1 MSAAPGVR
9 REEVAAAARMLAA
22 AGLVEA
28 FGHVSAR
35 TPGGFLIT
43 STRPMAAARAE
54 DVIEVRGGCP
64 VSGPVDALPL
74 ETPLHAA
81 VYRARPDAAAVCR
94 GHPPYA
100 AVWAVGAEDLPLLHG
115 LGGMSGAAAPVH
127 PDIELIKTPEQA
139 AAAART
145 LGGGWSLL
153 LRANGCL
160 TVGGGLLEA
169 AVRLWFLE
177 ERARA
182 AVQARQA
189 GIAPEEGAA
198 VWGRRLEDSDAE
210 LVRAKAWFLSAY
222 GSARNGLTGGRGA
235 AAAEHLDNRPAMTG
249 GEADRFRADFAAHLC
264 QTVPGIKETVIV
276 DAAGCSLKTAEG
288 RILLDMISGIAVSNV
303 GHCHPAVV
311 EAVRRQA
318 GRFAHV
324 DVYGRFTLPPQV
336 EIARRLASVTPDGLD
351 VAFLTSTGTEATE
364 GALKLAR
371 KYTGRPGFVAF
382 ERSFHGRTLGAL
394 SVTWK
399 EEWRKPFEPL
409 LGPVR
414 FAPFDDLDAAAEAVG
429 GDTAA
434 VIVEPIQGEG
444 GVRVPSDGFL
454 PGLRELCTERG
465 ALLICD
471 EVQGGMGRSG
481 RWFSCQN
488 WGVTPD
494 IITAAK
500 AFGGGLPLG
509 AFISTEE
516 IFSTFLD
523 PPLSHLTTFGGNPVS
538 CAAASAAFDVIQS
551 EGLVERSRQLGEYL
565 QAGLREAAHRNP
577 GAVTDV
583 RGVGLWC
590 AFDVSPPEAAQPLVD
605 EMLRRGVVVGSML
618 NSEGTVRVAPPLVI
632 KRAEIDRFLAVL
644 DSLLTVS
651 SLALTQS

>member
-1 MSAAPGVR
+1 MSAAPEVR
-9 REEVAAAARMLAA
+9 PEEVAAAARMLAA

-43 STRPMAAARAE
+43 STRPMQDARAE
-54 DVIEVRGGCP
+54 DVIEVRGGRP
-64 VSGPVDALPL
+64 VSGPAEALPM
-74 ETPLHAA
+74 EAPLHAA
-81 VYRARPDAAAVCR
+81 VYGARPDAEAVCR

-100 AVWAVGAEDLPLLHG
+100 AVWGAGAEALPLLHG

-127 PDIELIKTPEQA
+127 PDLELIKTPEQA
-139 AAAART
+139 EAAAGA

-160 TVGGGLLEA
+160 TVGGDLLEA

-177 ERARA
+177 ERARI
-182 AVQARQA
+182 AVQARRA
-189 GIAPEEGAA
+189 GVAPEEGSSA
-198 VWGRRLEDSDAE
+198 WSRRLEDSDAE

-222 GSARNGLTGGRGA
+222 GSPRTGLAGGRGA
-235 AAAEHLDNRPAMTG
+235 AAAGAEQLDNRPAMTG
-249 GEADRFRADFAAHLC
+249 EEADGFRADFVEHLC

-351 VAFLTSTGTEATE
+351 KAFLTSTGTEATE

-371 KYTGRPGFVAF
+371 KYTGRPGFTAF
-382 ERSFHGRTLGAL
+382 EQSFHGRTFGAL

-429 GDTAA
+429 EDTAA

-444 GVRVPSDGFL
+444 GVRVPSEDFL

-494 IITAAK
+494 IITVAK

-516 IFSTFLD
+516 IFATFLD

-538 CAAASAAFDVIQS
+538 CAAAAAAFDVIQS
-551 EGLVERSRQLGEYL
+551 EGLVERSRELGRYL
-565 QAGLREAAHRNP
+565 RAGLREAAQRHP
-577 GAVTDV
+577 GAVAEV
-583 RGVGLWC
+583 RGAGLWC
-590 AFDVSPPEAAQPLVD
+590 AFDVTPPELAQPLVE
-605 EMLRRGVVVGSML
+605 EMLHRGVVAGSML
-618 NSEGTVRVAPPLVI
+618 NSAGTIRVAPPLVI
-632 KRAEIDRFLAVL
+632 ERTEIDRFLAVL
-644 DSLLTVS
+644 AS
-651 SLALTQS
+651 SLDATADSH